1 LIKTAINQASDWL
14 IGKVIDWFIDWYSEK
29 VIAFLSSTFVSTT
42 INLPG
47 SVFNPRIAGLQD
59 SADCKQC
66 LFAMP
71 NQYLQINC
79 VLGFNTMNTTVE
91 IQFGNQLRYG
101 TKKKDLK
108 QYDTS
113 AITTKEEYHMTAIT
127 CVVSD
132 RTINVTETTSSS
144 LYIISSF
151 NFQMYLFNMIQFI
164 FEMIKNNMILHEYIF
179 HGFIVDRVKSLTHII
194 VDCI

>member
-1 LIKTAINQASDWL
+1 MIKTAIFQASDWL
-14 IGKVIDWFIDWYSEK
+14 IDNVIDWFIEWYSEK
-29 VIAFLSSTFVSTT
+29 VNVFLSSTFVSTN
-42 INLPG
+42 INLSG

-79 VLGFNTMNTTVE
+79 VVGFNTMNTTVE

-101 TKKKDLK
+101 TKKKELK

-113 AITTKEEYHMTAIT
+113 AITTKEEYHMTVIT

-132 RTINVTETTSSS
+132 RTINVTETTTSS

-151 NFQMYLFNMIQFI
+151 NLQMYLFNMIQFI
-164 FEMIKNNMILHEYIF
+164 LEMIKKPI
-179 HGFIVDRVKSLTHII
+179 
-194 VDCI
+194 

>member
-1 LIKTAINQASDWL
+1 LIDWL
-14 IGKVIDWFIDWYSEK
+14 INWLIDWLIDKVIDWLIHWLIFWKSKCIF
-29 VIAFLSSTFVSTT
+29 VISTT
-42 INLPG
+42 INLSG

-113 AITTKEEYHMTAIT
+113 AITTKEEYHMTVIT

-144 LYIISSF
+144 LYIIGSF
-151 NFQMYLFNMIQFI
+151 NLQMYLFNMIQFI
-164 FEMIKNNMILHEYIF
+164 FKMIKYNVILFVYIY
-179 HGFIVDRVKSLTHII
+179 DRVYI
-194 VDCI
+194 